1 MEVGMA
7 DAEIWPLIHGERAA
21 VADVLEGLTPEQ
33 WGQPSLC
40 GTWSVQQVAGHIVAG
55 AEQTPGKFFMSMAAN
70 GFRFNRMI
78 DRAARATGALEPA
91 EIIARLRART
101 TTTNR
106 PPGPETTMLGE
117 VVVHGEDIRHPL
129 GLVSE
134 HDPEALRRCLDL
146 YKGANFPVGTKR
158 RIAGLTLRP
167 DGLDWVHGDG
177 PEVTG
182 PAASM
187 LSVMTGRGGAVDDL
201 SGEGLATLRS
211 RL

>member
-1 MEVGMA
+1 MA
-7 DAEIWPLIHGERAA
+7 DAQVWGLIHAEREA
-21 VADVLEGLTPEQ
+21 VADMLAALTAEQ
-33 WGQPSLC
+33 WAQRSLC
-40 GTWSVQQVAGHIVAG
+40 GTWSVQTTAGHIVAG
-55 AEQTPGKFFMSMAAN
+55 AEQTTGNFMKGMAAN

-78 DRAARATGALEPA
+78 DRVATANGELPQA

-106 PPGPETTMLGE
+106 PPGPEATMLGE

-129 GLVSE
+129 GLDGD
-134 HDPEALRRCLDL
+134 HAPEALVRCLDL

-158 RIAGLTLRP
+158 RIAGLRLTP
-167 DGLDWVHGDG
+167 DDVEWSHGDG

-182 PAASM
+182 PARSM
-187 LSVMTGRGGAVDDL
+187 LLTMTGRGGAVDDL
-201 SGEGLATLRS
+201 GGEGLATLRS